1 MIHLLAG
8 STLEGPFWVVLA
20 LLHVGAYGA
29 LTVAAALGGLSL
41 RHGASAAAPQTATLR
56 WLRAGFLLL
65 TAGQIA
71 HSTWTTFAWGEFWT
85 WDPAKNLGLLVW
97 LAYAA
102 VLHMHHVPD
111 LRGKKTILASL
122 GAWALLI
129 LALLCV
135 NLLPD
140 HGSVS
145 PSKGTLSHHSPAS
158 HPGS

>member
-1 MIHLLAG
+1 MIQLLAG
-8 STLEGPFWVVLA
+8 STLEGPFRLALA
-20 LLHVGAYGA
+20 LLHVGAYGT
-29 LTVAAALGGLSL
+29 LTVAAVLGGLSL
-41 RHGASAAAPQTATLR
+41 RRGVSSPAPQMASLR

-102 VLHMHHVPD
+102 VLHMHHLPD
-111 LRGKKTILASL
+111 LRGKKTVLASL

-135 NLLPD
+135 NLLP
-140 HGSVS
+140 GLESAS
-145 PSKGTLSHHSPAS
+145 PSKGALSHHSPAS

>member
-8 STLEGPFWVVLA
+8 TTLEGPFQLVLA
-20 LLHVGAYGA
+20 LLHVSAYGA
-29 LTVAAALGGLSL
+29 LTVAAVLGGLSL

-65 TAGQIA
+65 SAGQIA

-111 LRGKKTILASL
+111 LRGKKTVLASL
-122 GAWALLI
+122 GAWSLLV

-135 NLLPD
+135 NLLPA
-140 HGSVS
+140 HESVS
-145 PSKGTLSHHSPAS
+145 LSKGTLPHHSPAN

>member
-8 STLEGPFWVVLA
+8 STLEGPFRLVLA

-29 LTVAAALGGLSL
+29 LTVAAAFGCLSL
-41 RHGASAAAPQTATLR
+41 RRRASTPGAQMASLR

-65 TAGQIA
+65 SAGQIA

-102 VLHMHHVPD
+102 VLHMHHMPD
-111 LRGKKTILASL
+111 MKGKKTVLASL

-140 HGSVS
+140 HEFVS
-145 PSKGTLSHHSPAS
+145 PLKGTLSQHSPAS